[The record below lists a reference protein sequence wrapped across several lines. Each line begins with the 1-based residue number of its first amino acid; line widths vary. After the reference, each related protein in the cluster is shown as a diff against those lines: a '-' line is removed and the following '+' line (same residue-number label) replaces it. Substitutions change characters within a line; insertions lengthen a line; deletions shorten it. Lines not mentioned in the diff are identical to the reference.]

1 MTKKQSIEEKKQF
14 FYREKIDPLI
24 VKVYTNKYCI
34 DCKGKGF
41 IVSELPPE
49 GLKYFIKGIKNQQVY
64 QHCPCIDK
72 NIRKQRREQAK

>member
-1 MTKKQSIEEKKQF
+1 MTKEESTDKKKDF
-14 FYREKIDPLI
+14 FYRASLDPLI
-24 VKVYTNKYCI
+24 IKVYTDKYCI

-41 IVSELPPE
+41 IESELPPE

-64 QHCPCIDK
+64 QQCSCIDK